1 MTQLKKSFYLLLIS
15 LLLVITAKAQYVE
28 PNEFKSP
35 VELIFP
41 NQKFDSIVAKN
52 ALAKGTTTLAGIL
65 GQDKPNGLGESFKKI
80 YLFPATPYFKEWYDL
95 KKKGAQVKK
104 GKIKIAAIDSTAAC
118 YSYWCQTNIEGKFTF
133 PNLKPGKYIMLV
145 TLDRVAS
152 RTSDKYEGSAYDN
165 YGGQA
170 NYYATQTHNTFY
182 KEDFMKEVEI
192 PANENVVTLKW
203 KTK

>member
-1 MTQLKKSFYLLLIS
+1 MAKSKKIFFTFLAGLLW
-15 LLLVITAKAQYVE
+15 VVTAKAQYVE

-41 NQKFDSIVAKN
+41 NQKFDSSAAKD
-52 ALAKGTTTLAGIL
+52 ALAKGTATLTGIL
-65 GQDKPNGLGESFKKI
+65 GQDKPSGLGESFKKI

-104 GKIKIAAIDSTAAC
+104 GKIKIAAIDSTAAR

-152 RTSDKYEGSAYDN
+152 RTSDKYQGSAYDN

-170 NYYATQTHNTFY
+170 DYYSTQTHNTFY

-192 PANENVVTLKW
+192 PASENVVTVKW